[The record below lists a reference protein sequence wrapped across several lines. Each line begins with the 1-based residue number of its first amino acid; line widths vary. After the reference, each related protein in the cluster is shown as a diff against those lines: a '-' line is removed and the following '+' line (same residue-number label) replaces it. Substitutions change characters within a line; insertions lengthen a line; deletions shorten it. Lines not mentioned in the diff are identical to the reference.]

1 VVSWLDPFLG
11 KSLCIGYIANLTLAL
26 PPTHPSTS
34 SHPLA
39 ITIPKNTNS
48 KEYIAVLDFLG
59 AVKRYKGEAR
69 KLKVSYIGLSIG
81 SRANDKAEAQNCA
94 LVKCIADNA
103 ISWIYAPVTKGHVDV
118 DKDDEVIRSAVVEGE
133 ENGDEAAGAG
143 VDSDEIVIDIDIDDQ
158 MEDVPE
164 PASKPNEQDQ
174 AYIEIEA
181 FDADA
186 FQESERRIGP
196 RHR

>member
-1 VVSWLDPFLG
+1 
-11 KSLCIGYIANLTLAL
+11 
-26 PPTHPSTS
+26 
-34 SHPLA
+34 
-39 ITIPKNTNS
+39 
-48 KEYIAVLDFLG
+48 
-59 AVKRYKGEAR
+59 VKRYKGETR
-69 KLKVSYIGLSIG
+69 KLKVSYIDLPNGT
-81 SRANDKAEAQNCA
+81 RANDQAEAQNCA

-133 ENGDEAAGAG
+133 ENGDEAAGAA

-158 MEDVPE
+158 VEDVSE

-186 FQESERRIGP
+186 CQESERRIGS

>member
-1 VVSWLDPFLG
+1 V
-11 KSLCIGYIANLTLAL
+11 N
-26 PPTHPSTS
+26 
-34 SHPLA
+34 
-39 ITIPKNTNS
+39 
-48 KEYIAVLDFLG
+48 
-59 AVKRYKGEAR
+59 
-69 KLKVSYIGLSIG
+69 
-81 SRANDKAEAQNCA
+81 
-94 LVKCIADNA
+94 CIADNA

-118 DKDDEVIRSAVVEGE
+118 DKDDEVIRSAVVE
-133 ENGDEAAGAG
+133 NEAAGAG

-186 FQESERRIGP
+186 FQESERRIGS

>member
-1 VVSWLDPFLG
+1 
-11 KSLCIGYIANLTLAL
+11 
-26 PPTHPSTS
+26 
-34 SHPLA
+34 
-39 ITIPKNTNS
+39 
-48 KEYIAVLDFLG
+48 
-59 AVKRYKGEAR
+59 
-69 KLKVSYIGLSIG
+69 
-81 SRANDKAEAQNCA
+81 
-94 LVKCIADNA
+94 VKCIADNA

-118 DKDDEVIRSAVVEGE
+118 DKDDEVIRSGVVEGE
-133 ENGDEAAGAG
+133 EHGNEAAGAG

-186 FQESERRIGP
+186 FQESERRIGS